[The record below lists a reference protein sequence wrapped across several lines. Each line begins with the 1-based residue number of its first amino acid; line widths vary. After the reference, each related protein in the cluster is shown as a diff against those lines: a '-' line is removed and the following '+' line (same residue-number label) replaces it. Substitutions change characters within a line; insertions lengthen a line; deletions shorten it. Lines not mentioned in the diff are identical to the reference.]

1 MMKRIIVFLC
11 ILSVVLPVYAYITE
25 ISAKAATE
33 TSLVA
38 VVDDLAEDQSASFAD
53 ASVDDD
59 DAEGASGVWS
69 SAISK
74 LRSSWIS
81 LLILMLVLIALA
93 VVVPYRRSLGVDH
106 KDFE

>member
-25 ISAKAATE
+25 ISAKAANE

-38 VVDDLAEDQSASFAD
+38 VVDDLAEDQSASSAD
-53 ASVDDD
+53 ASVDDN
-59 DAEGASGVWS
+59 DAESASGVWS

-74 LRSSWIS
+74 LRSSWLS
-81 LLILMLVLIALA
+81 LLILVLVLIALA